1 MRDAR
6 CSREKKHFMNF
17 KYQLWSFLYRP
28 QTNVHKTRSR
38 NLPIALGSLSVVVS
52 NNLLKMLKNVRWLQF
67 KVFSF
72 AAPFPE
78 RSRSA
83 GLSTLEL
90 RIFILL
96 VERVEG
102 NFIPPFITAK
112 LQPNKG
118 KRSAS
123 LNKNVNAKHKGL
135 QGTVIYVVINGWKR
149 TDDHFEKNRNSWL
162 LDAIS
167 VRHP

>member
-96 VERVEG
+96 VERVEE

-123 LNKNVNAKHKGL
+123 LNKNVNAKHKSL